1 MLVSESGTRS
11 GLGSFIKAGWAWLCS
26 SAISSG
32 AALLDLREERSNLLS
47 RQVRACRRAG
57 TARRA
62 RRVFSRSASDDG
74 DVVPKV
80 RVGLLSPLLSRQG
93 CCAEPYSANDRA
105 LADESRRGCV
115 AQGRRRSGP
124 LFARS
129 LARSCLA
136 LEQLAA
142 KQRSCS
148 WIVAVIFDTLTSS
161 RSRQPC
167 PGARFSALVRY
178 RSGIPCAPGAGRADR
193 DLSLNQP
200 MIRGQA
206 GLRADH
212 RRPAGLVDL
221 VGGRRLGRGV
231 RPRPRSRSECQSRG
245 SNLPRLARSMRSA
258 PLSEDARHSPNNALS
273 GEAQE
278 RRGARRG
285 SKSLERSSK
294 Q

>member
-32 AALLDLREERSNLLS
+32 AALLICVRNAPTCS
-47 RQVRACRRAG
+47 RGRCERAG
-57 TARRA
+57 ARA
-62 RRVFSRSASDDG
+62 RLDEPGAC
-74 DVVPKV
+74 
-80 RVGLLSPLLSRQG
+80 PLAPPR
-93 CCAEPYSANDRA
+93 AANDGA

-167 PGARFSALVRY
+167 PERKVLPPRPLPLRHPLCAGRRAGGLVLRSLPQSADVSWASRPSGGSPTTGGSRGPCRRASPRARGPTAASLGMSVAWQQFTAPRSLDEIRSALRG
-178 RSGIPCAPGAGRADR
+178 RPTLSKQCAK
-193 DLSLNQP
+193 
-200 MIRGQA
+200 
-206 GLRADH
+206 
-212 RRPAGLVDL
+212 
-221 VGGRRLGRGV
+221 
-231 RPRPRSRSECQSRG
+231 
-245 SNLPRLARSMRSA
+245 
-258 PLSEDARHSPNNALS
+258 
-273 GEAQE
+273 
-278 RRGARRG
+278 RRGARKARRATRL
-285 SKSLERSSK
+285 KEPRALEQAMNPRRVRDCPP
-294 Q
+294 